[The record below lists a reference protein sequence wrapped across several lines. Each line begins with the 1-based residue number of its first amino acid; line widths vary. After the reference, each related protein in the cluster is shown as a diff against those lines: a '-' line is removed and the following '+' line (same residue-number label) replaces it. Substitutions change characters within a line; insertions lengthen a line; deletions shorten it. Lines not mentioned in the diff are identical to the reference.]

1 MLGYLGPNGTFSHQA
16 AMEWSEGKE
25 EIKEFSTIY
34 SVILAVEKGEI
45 DRAIVPIEN
54 SIDGSINTTLDTL
67 AFDVDLYITGEYILH
82 ISENLMVKKG
92 VKKEDI
98 KIITS
103 HPQPIGQCSKLLSHE
118 FADVKIEF
126 ADSTASAAKRV
137 KESDGSVAC
146 IGSPNSAKIYDLDIL
161 CHDCGDDANNSTRFV
176 IIEKTPNKTVT
187 GHDKSSIVFA
197 IDNKP
202 GSLYSA
208 IELLAKSGINMTKIE
223 SRPMKKELGKYVF
236 FIDID
241 GNIDDASI
249 YFALDK
255 VRQNTFFYKFFY
267 DFFHLLNLWIDSSG
281 FTSNVP
287 H

>member
-1 MLGYLGPNGTFSHQA
+1 M
-16 AMEWSEGKE
+16 
-25 EIKEFSTIY
+25 
-34 SVILAVEKGEI
+34 
-45 DRAIVPIEN
+45 D
-54 SIDGSINTTLDTL
+54 TT
-67 AFDVDLYITGEYILH
+67 
-82 ISENLMVKKG
+82 
-92 VKKEDI
+92 
-98 KIITS
+98 
-103 HPQPIGQCSKLLSHE
+103 
-118 FADVKIEF
+118 
-126 ADSTASAAKRV
+126 TAPAAKRV

-146 IGSPNSAKIYDLDIL
+146 IGAPNSAKIYDLDIL
-161 CHDCGDDANNSTRFV
+161 CRACGGDASNSARIV
-176 IIEKTPNKTVT
+176 IIEEAPNQTVT

-255 VRQNTFFYKFFY
+255 VRQNTFFYKFLGSY
-267 DFFHLLNLWIDSSG
+267 NY
-281 FTSNVP
+281 
-287 H
+287 